1 MNFANPYLFDAI
13 LDGIP
18 HRFVLVQE
26 CEFLQGN
33 DGFSPP
39 RFSVGAVNATRDP
52 RYSAIRQLMEVGV
65 SDSALQIP
73 PSWLMAHQYIYILHE
88 YTDEYGWQYRSQ
100 WSALGPP
107 GPKDEPW
114 TREPTATSRVR
125 RRIWLTTIVPK
136 YELVRAKR
144 LLAENLKIDYGNVK
158 LQGEL
163 YRYEKGTLN
172 RSWNKRRFILYHNR
186 IEIYTSSTKKTEV
199 LLQDCEVKMLPDG
212 QIAGAKNVF
221 VVRNLAGTVNLL
233 LSAEDQNIRR
243 EWVFAIQYQ
252 LAMNSP
258 DVNFVPLEYS
268 PPTGDYPDNR
278 VLVAGDLKLQSP
290 DGQAYDRS
298 FHLLPREVVY
308 YDGDDL
314 RGRIFVE
321 KATVAAEDR
330 NLNFSVTSQS
340 GITLNL
346 AADTPEQK
354 NLWMLSVRKQVQHI
368 DAYNTMKRNLPREEH
383 DDLGQPAVDRISQFY
398 DGNWSAP
405 PVAGEDEEY
414 IRRIFTAPYENHPD
428 HFEFSEELG
437 IRLDKKPKPEASTFK
452 VDVQTRAHT
461 TELIKPSINKYKT
474 MQIVTE
480 DLADIKEMAIPT
492 PKLDKAPEIHNPSL
506 SKIKELVL
514 PERKDIKDDSAS
526 PASIPTPPT
535 MTPTLPQPT
544 RSLARLKSTMSML
557 NMSGAVKHLN
567 VKRILINPR
576 FMLAALKGITHR
588 FVLVLESENR
598 INAPRDIQDAA
609 PLRFTVG
616 GSRAS
621 KDPRMVR
628 FDQLIGISNKNP
640 EVQLPAG
647 WFMLHQYVN
656 IIQSNTDDYGWQY
669 RSTWSEG
676 TLNAT
681 DEQWVDMVDEQKQ
694 VRRRLWMTTVVKRD
708 DFIKAK
714 KMIAEEL
721 MKAPDD
727 YILKEDLYLHDPEK
741 GSSATSWQRRNV
753 ILYHNKVEFYSGNE
767 KVNDVSLIDC
777 EVKVLSGPEAGGRSF
792 PFCIYHPN
800 GSITVKLDATDKD
813 MRLRWMRALL
823 YQLAIIT
830 PEANFAPFV
839 FGPPTGELPEARI
852 ILCGDLEVLDN
863 ATNVWDLH
871 QIQMQEQALLVL
883 HRDGHL
889 HGRLLLDHA
898 VVKAREDEC
907 EFTVK
912 TQDGLVVHFRAL
924 NPDTKFSWVR
934 ILKRQIHFA
943 EYAHGRKSHDE
954 SSVRQVVKHY
964 QDSDWIGR
972 EGEYGEDDSHM
983 RTLRQNFKATLMS
996 TWSGE
1001 RGSET
1006 PTASSL
1012 VTEQWRITQQ
1022 NAAMK
1027 LNATSVSSDITQV
1040 DVKNIPIPPNLL
1052 SKFGKTKSP
1061 TSSSVRITEL
1071 PSDDSEVVA
1080 SPLRNQ
1086 SLRLT
1091 NGGGVSVTA
1100 SGGATPLSPAIDGG
1114 NSSAIVSE
1122 PSSTK
1127 SAAFAASEPSSM
1139 KSSGIAGVAGSVG
1152 VVSEPVSVKVTT
1164 TVMPTVETT
1173 TVHHVAVASE
1183 PLAVKSAPE
1192 AVAEGPAS
1200 VAGSSTAATK
1210 VESASAPLSAS
1221 KVATGGLSSV
1231 QGLFPAVGSIGTQ
1244 ESEPYAPPPAYEAA
1258 GTLSSPQAKAA
1269 SSVPAPAVT
1278 PSRASS
1284 VPSAAATTPVAGA
1297 SSSKIVITRSATG
1310 SKPIGAD
1317 SASQKAPEFTT
1328 ITLRGVAGAQASP
1341 QDKASE
1347 DAAKQDKGEDF
1358 EEAARA
1364 IAQLAE
1370 SNNKESHGAA
1380 QQKLR
1385 TLNQMTM
1392 AYMRRLGYVEG
1403 LSPTHACVPMNH
1415 LNDFDQAYVLE
1426 NGFFKDGEDTATHA
1440 YIPLEAL
1447 RRSLMSLEGG
1457 AAAGVD
1463 IKKVTLRH
1471 VPTNLLIRRGIDK
1484 PSEPESEL
1492 LREARRRATTRRVN
1506 IDDAEG
1512 AGSGPNNDS
1521 EEPEFLRE
1529 ARRRQQS
1536 RRVSV
1541 AEESADLTPSSKGD
1555 EAEPE
1560 FLREAKRR
1568 QASRRLSLES
1578 DANAARDEA
1587 TGEVENE
1594 AVREARRR
1602 EQRRREMEEEAAR
1615 KAREE
1620 AEARR
1625 HVEDEARRRAEQEE
1639 AARQAEKAARIA
1651 ALEAEVARKKA
1662 LDEAA
1667 KKQADE
1673 EALRKIAE
1681 EKARKLLEVGVIE
1694 VNTTHVPMQVDVD
1707 RPSMGEYDQSF
1718 MSPNTQSL
1726 RTPSNDDAN
1735 DYLSPAGRTRLPP
1748 SGPSSANHRRNSAIS
1763 LSNPASFDLEDEL
1776 SQMSK
1781 RLRPV
1786 AADDMSVGS
1795 YQRDDASISS
1805 QKRRAVRLKNMST
1818 EYLQRKGYLL
1828 PGNDFATIPLTD
1840 LRSSDQK
1847 LVTENGFLD
1856 EDGTNA
1862 IIPLKNTDTRPA
1874 QESAESGKLT
1884 EQISLK
1890 PVARDGLPPPRPGLQ
1905 REDSS
1910 ILKSVQLRPVDRRN
1924 ADDRANQRAPDSTV
1938 SPLVQVKQ
1946 KLRRVSDLRAR
1957 NVRSNSIMGKIQK
1970 FEKTNSVPSTPTGS
1984 SGGFGSSTSEVRGI
1998 SRSTSIAAKRN
2009 SEPAVPPSPS
2019 AASGSGSASKPPA
2032 GRPTSGNL
2040 SASKPPSGS
2049 SSPRAGDKA
2058 AATPDRAG
2066 VSVAAGSGSASP
2078 PASPAS
2084 TPTSASTGEVK
2095 PRGTTVTIAAAS
2107 TKPPN
2112 PLLQRKKSMT
2122 DKGLGAPKKSFR
2134 F

>member
-1 MNFANPYLFDAI
+1 M
-13 LDGIP
+13 
-18 HRFVLVQE
+18 
-26 CEFLQGN
+26 
-33 DGFSPP
+33 
-39 RFSVGAVNATRDP
+39 
-52 RYSAIRQLMEVGV
+52 
-65 SDSALQIP
+65 
-73 PSWLMAHQYIYILHE
+73 
-88 YTDEYGWQYRSQ
+88 
-100 WSALGPP
+100 
-107 GPKDEPW
+107 
-114 TREPTATSRVR
+114 
-125 RRIWLTTIVPK
+125 
-136 YELVRAKR
+136 
-144 LLAENLKIDYGNVK
+144 
-158 LQGEL
+158 
-163 YRYEKGTLN
+163 
-172 RSWNKRRFILYHNR
+172 
-186 IEIYTSSTKKTEV
+186 
-199 LLQDCEVKMLPDG
+199 
-212 QIAGAKNVF
+212 
-221 VVRNLAGTVNLL
+221 
-233 LSAEDQNIRR
+233 
-243 EWVFAIQYQ
+243 
-252 LAMNSP
+252 
-258 DVNFVPLEYS
+258 
-268 PPTGDYPDNR
+268 
-278 VLVAGDLKLQSP
+278 
-290 DGQAYDRS
+290 
-298 FHLLPREVVY
+298 
-308 YDGDDL
+308 
-314 RGRIFVE
+314 
-321 KATVAAEDR
+321 
-330 NLNFSVTSQS
+330 
-340 GITLNL
+340 
-346 AADTPEQK
+346 
-354 NLWMLSVRKQVQHI
+354 
-368 DAYNTMKRNLPREEH
+368 
-383 DDLGQPAVDRISQFY
+383 
-398 DGNWSAP
+398 
-405 PVAGEDEEY
+405 
-414 IRRIFTAPYENHPD
+414 
-428 HFEFSEELG
+428 
-437 IRLDKKPKPEASTFK
+437 
-452 VDVQTRAHT
+452 
-461 TELIKPSINKYKT
+461 
-474 MQIVTE
+474 
-480 DLADIKEMAIPT
+480 
-492 PKLDKAPEIHNPSL
+492 
-506 SKIKELVL
+506 
-514 PERKDIKDDSAS
+514 
-526 PASIPTPPT
+526 
-535 MTPTLPQPT
+535 
-544 RSLARLKSTMSML
+544 
-557 NMSGAVKHLN
+557 
-567 VKRILINPR
+567 
-576 FMLAALKGITHR
+576 
-588 FVLVLESENR
+588 
-598 INAPRDIQDAA
+598 
-609 PLRFTVG
+609 
-616 GSRAS
+616 
-621 KDPRMVR
+621 
-628 FDQLIGISNKNP
+628 
-640 EVQLPAG
+640 
-647 WFMLHQYVN
+647 
-656 IIQSNTDDYGWQY
+656 
-669 RSTWSEG
+669 
-676 TLNAT
+676 
-681 DEQWVDMVDEQKQ
+681 
-694 VRRRLWMTTVVKRD
+694 
-708 DFIKAK
+708 
-714 KMIAEEL
+714 
-721 MKAPDD
+721 
-727 YILKEDLYLHDPEK
+727 
-741 GSSATSWQRRNV
+741 
-753 ILYHNKVEFYSGNE
+753 
-767 KVNDVSLIDC
+767 
-777 EVKVLSGPEAGGRSF
+777 
-792 PFCIYHPN
+792 
-800 GSITVKLDATDKD
+800 
-813 MRLRWMRALL
+813 
-823 YQLAIIT
+823 
-830 PEANFAPFV
+830 
-839 FGPPTGELPEARI
+839 
-852 ILCGDLEVLDN
+852 
-863 ATNVWDLH
+863 
-871 QIQMQEQALLVL
+871 
-883 HRDGHL
+883 
-889 HGRLLLDHA
+889 
-898 VVKAREDEC
+898 
-907 EFTVK
+907 
-912 TQDGLVVHFRAL
+912 
-924 NPDTKFSWVR
+924 
-934 ILKRQIHFA
+934 
-943 EYAHGRKSHDE
+943 
-954 SSVRQVVKHY
+954 
-964 QDSDWIGR
+964 
-972 EGEYGEDDSHM
+972 
-983 RTLRQNFKATLMS
+983 
-996 TWSGE
+996 
-1001 RGSET
+1001 
-1006 PTASSL
+1006 
-1012 VTEQWRITQQ
+1012 
-1022 NAAMK
+1022 
-1027 LNATSVSSDITQV
+1027 
-1040 DVKNIPIPPNLL
+1040 
-1052 SKFGKTKSP
+1052 
-1061 TSSSVRITEL
+1061 
-1071 PSDDSEVVA
+1071 
-1080 SPLRNQ
+1080 
-1086 SLRLT
+1086 
-1091 NGGGVSVTA
+1091 
-1100 SGGATPLSPAIDGG
+1100 
-1114 NSSAIVSE
+1114 
-1122 PSSTK
+1122 
-1127 SAAFAASEPSSM
+1127 
-1139 KSSGIAGVAGSVG
+1139 
-1152 VVSEPVSVKVTT
+1152 
-1164 TVMPTVETT
+1164 
-1173 TVHHVAVASE
+1173 
-1183 PLAVKSAPE
+1183 
-1192 AVAEGPAS
+1192 
-1200 VAGSSTAATK
+1200 
-1210 VESASAPLSAS
+1210 
-1221 KVATGGLSSV
+1221 
-1231 QGLFPAVGSIGTQ
+1231 
-1244 ESEPYAPPPAYEAA
+1244 
-1258 GTLSSPQAKAA
+1258 SSPQAKAA

-1347 DAAKQDKGEDF
+1347 DVAKRGSVISPKMSVASVRSAATNNDFDDLDDMLNVRKEDIEYHDDDDEDDGPRRSPVHMHTTSQYFTEEEEDKGEDF

-1946 KLRRVSDLRAR
+1946 KLRRVSVTSGGDGTDGASADATTATVTTTTSVAGAWSLASSSRDDDDTNSVTSPFKGVKLRSVKTSNASGDEDIDGGHAASSTGNSLGVAATAAPEGDFDDASVGEAVHSVQDLRAR

-2066 VSVAAGSGSASP
+2066 ASVVAGSGSASP